1 LRRGSHGG
9 PCHEEGIGGAGA
21 GGGNRHQ
28 FGSGRGQDA
37 ATAAGAVGG
46 AVAGNEI
53 EKQRSAPGRYYRVTV
68 DMDHGHTETVNVADP
83 QGLTRGSRVRVAGQ
97 NLEIV
102 S

>member
-1 LRRGSHGG
+1 
-9 PCHEEGIGGAGA
+9 
-21 GGGNRHQ
+21 
-28 FGSGRGQDA
+28 
-37 ATAAGAVGG
+37 
-46 AVAGNEI
+46 VAGNEI